1 MFEAGH
7 EVYITS
13 SRGTNDLLSV
23 VDELTLSKPVKVPT
37 DDGHTWATEDP
48 LLVQLQDAVS
58 SSLSSG
64 SGSGGAPW
72 TRNVLDSDALHQAAI
87 ITATIGD
94 WCRIAGATVTRDP
107 VQDLRAWYAKR
118 LSTRDPEAFY
128 MGVLQT
134 WVSTIR
140 ALVNPPKTRQILGA
154 CPVCKEVT
162 YKNGEGETVRNP
174 LVMTYRLDVK
184 DVLKNARTTCRAC
197 ETVWQGDEAMEEL
210 ATELKE
216 GDTPAQ
222 TLLHDTEVP

>member
-1 MFEAGH
+1 MLKE
-7 EVYITS
+7 
-13 SRGTNDLLSV
+13 TNDLLSV
-23 VDELTLSKPVKVPT
+23 VDELTLSKPVKVLT

-48 LLVQLQDAVS
+48 LLVQLQEAVS

-87 ITATIGD
+87 ITSTIGD

-128 MGVLQT
+128 MGVLQA

-140 ALVNPPKTRQILGA
+140 TLVNPPKTIPIKGA
-154 CPVCKEVT
+154 CPVCKADT
-162 YKNGEGETVRNP
+162 YVNDGGETIRHP
-174 LVMTYRLDVK
+174 LAWSYRPDT
-184 DVLKNARTTCRAC
+184 DNMRQTARAMCRAC
-197 ETVWQGDEAMEEL
+197 PAVWQGDEAMEEL
-210 ATELKE
+210 ADELKE
-216 GDTPAQ
+216 GDTPQQ